1 MAKDYYNIL
10 GVSKGASDEEIKRAY
25 RKMAHKYHPDKKGG
39 DEKKFKEINEAYQTL
54 SDKQKRSQYDQ
65 FGSTFEQ
72 SGAGAGAGASAGTG
86 AGFEGFD
93 FSDIFR
99 QAGAGGGIKF
109 DFGDLDGFGDIFGG
123 RRKREEVRFRGDD
136 VSVDMEITL
145 EEAARG
151 LERELNIYLRSTCPS
166 CHGSGAAPGSK
177 IKECPT
183 CHGTGQIRKVRR
195 TFLGSFAQVEICPD
209 CHGEGSRPE
218 KNCPKCGGDGRIRET
233 RKLKVAIPAGIAD
246 GQTIQISG
254 QGEVGVR
261 PASGKSIPGDLF
273 ITVHIKPHPLFQRKN
288 DDIYFNLEINLSQ
301 AILGDSLEIPTLNGE
316 VNLKIPAGIQSGKI
330 IKLSGKGLP
339 HLHGRG
345 RGDQLIIVK
354 VKIPERLTKNQRRIV
369 EEMKMEGL

>member
-10 GVSKGASDEEIKRAY
+10 GVSKGASDEEIKKAY

-72 SGAGAGAGASAGTG
+72 SGAGAGAGAG

-109 DFGDLDGFGDIFGG
+109 DFGDLGGFGDIFGG

-345 RGDQLIIVK
+345 RGDQLIVVK